1 MENKRGHIYTEEEI
15 NFIKQNCYGRTRKQ
29 IIEAFTAEFGWE
41 IKERQ
46 LKGQMRKYGLTTGH
60 TGKFGDNGHYY
71 AGRKMTPYQYKCSA
85 PTMFK
90 PGCVPKNRAE
100 VGKEVVTYHGFVKVK
115 VAQPDKW
122 VKKHVLVWEA
132 AHGPMPSK
140 SCIMFLDR
148 NRSNCDLSN
157 LILVS
162 KTANKIINKNK
173 MFGDDPAVNKT
184 MAALAEYMAAAG
196 ISTIDASERGL
207 KLRIKREENKRKG
220 QAENG

>member
-1 MENKRGHIYTEEEI
+1 
-15 NFIKQNCYGRTRKQ
+15 
-29 IIEAFTAEFGWE
+29 
-41 IKERQ
+41 
-46 LKGQMRKYGLTTGH
+46 MRKYGLTTGH
-60 TGKFGDNGHYY
+60 TGKFGDDGHYY
-71 AGRKMTPYQYKCSA
+71 TGHKMSPEKYEA
-85 PTMFK
+85 ARPTMFK
-90 PGCVPKNRAE
+90 KGNVPPNRAV
-100 VGKEVVTYHGFVKVK
+100 VGTEVVTYNGFIKVK
-115 VAQPDKW
+115 VAQPNKW

-173 MFGDDPAVNKT
+173 MFGDDPVVNKT

-207 KLRIKREENKRKG
+207 KLRIKREEERRREKA
-220 QAENG
+220 QNG